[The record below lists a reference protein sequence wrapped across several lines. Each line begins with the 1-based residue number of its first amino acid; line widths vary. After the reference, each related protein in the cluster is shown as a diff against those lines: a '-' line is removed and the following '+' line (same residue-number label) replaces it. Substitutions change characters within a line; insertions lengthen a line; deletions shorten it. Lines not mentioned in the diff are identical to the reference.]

1 MKTSPTFDHDPAA
14 IRIPGNNGVEPRGE
28 GVSKAGREPNKGE
41 VYLALT
47 FFSSL
52 TSCDARMNRID
63 HTREGPNI
71 AGVSLALYLLV
82 SILSMM
88 ALYEIKASDDV
99 RNSVVLSLQS
109 SSSSPT
115 KSGDEG
121 EDDPVLSPSIDFVA
135 IDSGPFVERSSVAY
149 FQPCSFA
156 RGFNARGPPKTGAPA
171 A

>member
-1 MKTSPTFDHDPAA
+1 
-14 IRIPGNNGVEPRGE
+14 
-28 GVSKAGREPNKGE
+28 
-41 VYLALT
+41 
-47 FFSSL
+47 
-52 TSCDARMNRID
+52 MNRID
-63 HTREGPNI
+63 HTREGPNL

-121 EDDPVLSPSIDFVA
+121 EDDPFVSPSIDFVA
-135 IDSGPFVERSSVAY
+135 IDSGPFVERV
-149 FQPCSFA
+149 FICDHQPCSFA
-156 RGFNARGPPKTGAPA
+156 QGFYARGPPISKAPA